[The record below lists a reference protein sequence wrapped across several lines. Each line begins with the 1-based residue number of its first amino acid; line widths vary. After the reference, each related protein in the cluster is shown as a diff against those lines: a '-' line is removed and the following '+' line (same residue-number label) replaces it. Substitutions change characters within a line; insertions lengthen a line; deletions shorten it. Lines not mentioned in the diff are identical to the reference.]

1 MSVNTSRICPICR
14 VESAA
19 DICPSDGVP
28 TVARAVLR
36 SQDDDDDNMIGTS
49 LADRYEIVRL
59 LGRGGMGRVY
69 EAIQVAFGRRVAL
82 KLLKR
87 EYVADLEQIRRF
99 YVEARACS
107 RLDHP
112 STIRVYDFG
121 VTDEGVPFLA
131 MELLEG
137 ETLKQ
142 RLKRVGALNE
152 EDILDIVAPATSAL
166 VEAHHAG
173 IVHRDLK
180 PDNIYLKHVVG
191 AGEIV
196 KVCDFGIA
204 KLVGFSGGDDESL
217 TGSGVVVGT
226 PKYMSP
232 EQVRDGDIG
241 PWTDLYAVGTI
252 IYEALTGGPPYA
264 QKSAHKL
271 MLAKVRHAPPELP
284 ELGLRGPISP
294 ALRALVDAL
303 LIADP
308 AHRPRDTAE
317 VVDWLE
323 LIADERYDE
332 IPVTDLRAMT
342 LAASANVK
350 TKRRR
355 DRSTPTRR
363 TTVTP
368 PPVPAQAAAHAGR
381 AVPAGMHDGVRIVRA
396 PTHTPPPLPSLI
408 SGTYSTGAINLR
420 TGHLA
425 VRRQFLWAVP
435 GALLGVAVALL
446 LLNSGPTVEPLV
458 AEPGLTEQAT
468 RAPVARNAEPS
479 KPQGVIF
486 LTAVPPEF
494 KPPQATDI
502 PPAKHAARSA
512 AKDAAPPGKAPPKVA
527 TARSEDQRPAK
538 KASKASS
545 RKERRKSTS
554 RDSSSRRS
562 GFSSLKKPARAGN
575 RYEIV
580 E

>member
-14 VESAA
+14 VESSA
-19 DICPSDGVP
+19 DICPTDGVP

-36 SQDDDDDNMIGTS
+36 SQEDDDDNMIGTS

-121 VTDEGVPFLA
+121 VTDDGVPFLA

-152 EDILDIVAPATSAL
+152 EDILDIMAPATSAL

-204 KLVGFSGGDDESL
+204 KLVGFAGGDDESL
-217 TGSGVVVGT
+217 TGAGVVVGT

-252 IYEALTGGPPYA
+252 IFEALTGSPPYS

-271 MLAKVRHAPPELP
+271 MLAKVRNPPPPLP

-294 ALRALVDAL
+294 ALQALVDAL
-303 LIADP
+303 LIAEP
-308 AHRPRDTAE
+308 THRPRDTAD

-323 LIADERYDE
+323 LIADERYE
-332 IPVTDLRAMT
+332 EVPVTDLRAMT
-342 LAASANVK
+342 LAATSGPK
-350 TKRRR
+350 KRR
-355 DRSTPTRR
+355 DRSTPTRKS
-363 TTVTP
+363 TIAP
-368 PPVPAQAAAHAGR
+368 PPLPPPEAREATPQ
-381 AVPAGMHDGVRIVRA
+381 PTGMKDGVRIVKA
-396 PTHTPPPLPSLI
+396 PAQAPPPLPGLI
-408 SGTYSTGAINLR
+408 TGTYPTGAIRL
-420 TGHLA
+420 GGGALA

-435 GALLGVAVALL
+435 GGLLGVAVALL
-446 LLNSGPTVEPLV
+446 LLNSGPTIEPLV
-458 AEPGLTEQAT
+458 AEPGLAEQAAM
-468 RAPVARNAEPS
+468 APVDRNAEPS
-479 KPQGVIF
+479 KPQGIIF

-494 KPPQATDI
+494 KPPLATDI
-502 PPAKHAARSA
+502 PPAKHVASTPKAAQPSA
-512 AKDAAPPGKAPPKVA
+512 TEAPAKGK
-527 TARSEDQRPAK
+527 TERSEERRPAK
-538 KASKASS
+538 KLSKQ
-545 RKERRKSTS
+545 
-554 RDSSSRRS
+554 SSRRERPKAASREKRTRPS
-562 GFSSLKKPARAGN
+562 GFGSLKKPARAGN
-575 RYEIV
+575 HYEIV

>member
-1 MSVNTSRICPICR
+1 
-14 VESAA
+14 
-19 DICPSDGVP
+19 
-28 TVARAVLR
+28 VARAVLR
-36 SQDDDDDNMIGTS
+36 TNEDEDDNMIGTS

-99 YVEARACS
+99 YVEARSCS
-107 RLDHP
+107 RLEHP

-142 RLKRVGALNE
+142 RLKRVGALSE
-152 EDILDIVAPATSAL
+152 EDILDIAVPVTSAL

-204 KLVGFSGGDDESL
+204 KLVGFAGGDDESL
-217 TGSGVVVGT
+217 TGNGVVVGT

-232 EQVRDGDIG
+232 EQVRDGDVG
-241 PWTDLYAVGTI
+241 PWTDLYAVGTMI
-252 IYEALTGGPPYA
+252 FEALTGQPPFT

-271 MLAKVRHAPPELP
+271 MLAKVRTSPPKIP
-284 ELGLRGPISP
+284 EMGLRGPISP

-303 LIADP
+303 LISDATY
-308 AHRPRDTAE
+308 RPRDTAE

-323 LIADERYDE
+323 SIADERYE
-332 IPVTDLRAMT
+332 EVPVNELRSRNLKADGH
-342 LAASANVK
+342 V
-350 TKRRR
+350 
-355 DRSTPTRR
+355 PGHG
-363 TTVTP
+363 TP
-368 PPVPAQAAAHAGR
+368 PPPPPTRKTRTGATPPPLPVQTSTTKTRPMPAELE
-381 AVPAGMHDGVRIVRA
+381 DGVRIVRPPFPA
-396 PTHTPPPLPSLI
+396 PNTSPSFL
-408 SGTYSTGAINLR
+408 SLSDLSETGER
-420 TGHLA
+420 QTGVRP

-435 GALLGVAVALL
+435 GALLGVAVSLL
-446 LLNSGPTVEPLV
+446 LLHAGPPVEPLDAAPGI
-458 AEPGLTEQAT
+458 AEKIAT
-468 RAPVARNAEPS
+468 APVDRDADPS
-479 KPQGVIF
+479 TPKGVIF
-486 LTAVPPEF
+486 LTAVPSEF
-494 KPPQATDI
+494 KPPRASDI
-502 PPAKHAARSA
+502 PPARDVAKDQPAEAAEEAAKPVLRRAAPKAATRKPSAASSSHSRDRRAEKKAARPTVR
-512 AKDAAPPGKAPPKVA
+512 KE
-527 TARSEDQRPAK
+527 R
-538 KASKASS
+538 SKASS
-545 RKERRKSTS
+545 RE
-554 RDSSSRRS
+554 DSSKRS
-562 GFSSLKKPARAGN
+562 GFDSLKKAKRPGN